1 MTVVLDASALLCI
14 IFKELGA
21 EVVTD
26 LLDEAVI
33 SAVNYS
39 EAVATIIERRAD
51 APRLLAMLADM
62 SLTIV
67 PFDTAL
73 AEAAALLRP
82 ATRNAGLSLGD
93 RACLALAMSMEARAV
108 TTDRV
113 WDKVATA
120 IKVTIEFAR

>member
-1 MTVVLDASALLCI
+1 
-14 IFKELGA
+14 
-21 EVVTD
+21 
-26 LLDEAVI
+26 
-33 SAVNYS
+33 
-39 EAVATIIERRAD
+39 
-51 APRLLAMLADM
+51 
-62 SLTIV
+62 
-67 PFDTAL
+67 L